1 MGSTN
6 FLLLVGGI
14 IFLTN
19 LILTFNRTASTQAG
33 VIYENESYI
42 YGESL
47 GQSILEEL
55 ETRYFDE
62 NTITDEVTDP
72 TDLTNSNSLTY
83 EDGEY
88 SLIEF
93 DDIDDFNGFIL
104 VDSLS
109 GHGIYNCTVEVY
121 YVNPDYPDTKTI
133 NAYFSKRVDIV
144 LTNPYLMNDIKISK
158 IYSY

>member
-1 MGSTN
+1 MNSASS
-6 FLLLVGGI
+6 LLLIGGI
-14 IFLTN
+14 LFFTN
-19 LILTFNRTASTQAG
+19 LILTFNRTTSTQADI
-33 VIYENESYI
+33 IYGNESFI

-47 GQSILEEL
+47 GQSLIEEI

-62 NTITDEVTDP
+62 NTITNEVTDP
-72 TDLTNSNSLTY
+72 EDLTGSNSLTH

-93 DDIDDFNGFIL
+93 DDIDDFNGFLL

-121 YVNPDYPDTKTI
+121 YVDPDYPEAKSN
-133 NAYFSKRVDIV
+133 NAFFSKRVDIV
-144 LTNPYLMNDIKISK
+144 LTNTYLMHDITISK